1 MKRQTPNKKQAAEVS
16 QHEHT
21 EQATARLILLNDEV
35 NSFEFVIDSLI
46 DVCGH
51 EPEQASQCATLVHY
65 RGQCV
70 IKTLP
75 RKELQKMSKMLA
87 ERGLK
92 VVIE

>member
-1 MKRQTPNKKQAAEVS
+1 MKKPSSNKKQVEVG
-16 QHEHT
+16 QQEAN

-35 NSFEFVIDSLI
+35 NSFDHVIDSLI

-75 RKELQKMSKMLA
+75 RKELQKMSKTLA
-87 ERGLK
+87 ERGLQ